1 MSSATIDSII
11 YTFLETNATI
21 TGFDNSTAPSNWNL
35 VILSTVLYSGNTYNI
50 VRIGDFAFQNCT
62 GLTSIT
68 IPDSVTSIGLNA
80 FQGCTGLTNIVVN
93 SYLSNIG
100 SAFSGLNNANTSWT
114 FDYIGAIPE
123 GVCNGKTGV
132 TSVTIGNQITSI
144 GNNAFARCGL
154 TSITIPDSVAS
165 IRDQAFFGCT
175 LQSVTFS
182 NQSTCALVGYN
193 TFQDCVNLTN
203 ITLPSSITSIPG
215 GTFAGC
221 INLTSI
227 TILGEIQ
234 SIGQEAFARCG
245 NLQNITI
252 PNSVTTIGNSAF
264 EGCSSLTSITIPNLV
279 TIIGYRVFRGCIG
292 LTTVTFNNESTC
304 TEIGLDSFIGCSS
317 LINITI
323 PDLVTSIGSS
333 AFNDCRSLTS
343 ITIPSSV
350 TSIGQNAFLNCTGLT
365 NIVINSYL
373 YNLGSAFNGV
383 NNFNTSWTFNYSGAI
398 PNNVCINK
406 TNIISVTIGNQI
418 TSIGE
423 SAFQGC
429 TGLTSITIS
438 NSVTSINK
446 WAFRGCIGLTS
457 ITIPSSVTTIGEAAF
472 VHCTN
477 LTRAI
482 IPNTVTNI
490 VGATFEHCSPSLVV
504 DYNPTI
510 NDLPSDITWRE
521 FSIKL
526 NSTNNIIF
534 KGYFVTIN
542 STQFIKLMYSE
553 NNLNTNILAPYTN
566 DIYGNGHDWDIVNN
580 KFGGWGTE
588 VTSIPALDS
597 VYNASRWSMW
607 GDNLSYK
614 NAANGNWV
622 ELPPN
627 TVSYTFRQLTGH
639 PSLPS
644 SFPPLTTTI
653 NSVIYTLFQTERKA
667 SITGY
672 NSNTVPANW
681 ILNVPI
687 DVMYNG
693 IIYNVTS
700 IGNNAFSNCVSLL
713 SIAMPYSIKTI
724 GNNAFEGCIGI
735 TNLTIPQ
742 TVESIG
748 DLAFSNCTSLISLT
762 ISDMIK
768 NIGSNVFYNCS
779 PELIVNYQP
788 IINETFK
795 WYNFKIKFN
804 SNNNIILDA
813 YFGILLETNFIK
825 VIYNTNDTNGNNNLL
840 APYTYKDNG
849 NSHKFTGTDFDSNG
863 TNISS
868 IPYLD
873 AIYTE
878 ADRWQLSSNNSISYR
893 NKNTKSWIA
902 LPGDTV
908 TYTFTEI
915 VPVTGTFYIPNK
927 IYGQDISFD
936 LNSTITNTN
945 AVNGFTYFK
954 QLTNAITITNNIVTI
969 NNPENN
975 VRIFAT
981 PVGMPPYMG
990 SLLTATFS
998 IVMPIIK
1005 PSPSV
1010 GSFIIP
1016 NQVLSS
1022 QTYTILNPATESTG
1036 IWNYTSSDLNI
1047 ATIIDNI
1054 ITFVSAGIVKVTA
1067 TLSEDENYSQK
1078 IIQTSFS
1085 ISSDSPSNFVF
1096 LSTEAI
1102 TNTLPVE
1109 SLSSYNTDTVV
1120 LSNTLFDEQQ
1130 IELLNPS
1137 SGTDNEKS
1145 INREIV
1151 VQSIFNIIPSAT
1163 TISVPKE
1170 LIYLPSDINV
1180 EEVTNVV
1187 LFKTTDST
1195 PSNPVIV
1202 NAISNSE
1209 VVFCLLDSPGNTI
1222 SFTGYE
1228 QYAGYVLNII
1238 KEPNNSFIVQK
1249 NIDGYLEESFRAYK
1263 GTVVVYAGLKIV
1275 IGSVTAQNYTEPTPV
1290 FPVCFPAGTPVQTDQ
1305 GSIAIEKINPKV
1317 NTIRNKNIVAI
1328 TKTVTIEDKIV
1339 CIEKDSLGP
1348 NIPSQKT
1355 YISRN
1360 HELFYNKQMIKAKNL
1375 IGVVD
1380 GVYNKKYN
1388 GEILYNVLLD
1398 KHDKMIVNNLIVET
1412 LDPTNIIAK
1421 LYNSGYSIEERNII
1435 ITNINEGAKD
1445 YKKTFGKM
1453 H

>member
-1 MSSATIDSII
+1 
-11 YTFLETNATI
+11 
-21 TGFDNSTAPSNWNL
+21 
-35 VILSTVLYSGNTYNI
+35 
-50 VRIGDFAFQNCT
+50 
-62 GLTSIT
+62 
-68 IPDSVTSIGLNA
+68 
-80 FQGCTGLTNIVVN
+80 
-93 SYLSNIG
+93 
-100 SAFSGLNNANTSWT
+100 
-114 FDYIGAIPE
+114 
-123 GVCNGKTGV
+123 
-132 TSVTIGNQITSI
+132 
-144 GNNAFARCGL
+144 
-154 TSITIPDSVAS
+154 
-165 IRDQAFFGCT
+165 
-175 LQSVTFS
+175 
-182 NQSTCALVGYN
+182 
-193 TFQDCVNLTN
+193 
-203 ITLPSSITSIPG
+203 
-215 GTFAGC
+215 
-221 INLTSI
+221 
-227 TILGEIQ
+227 
-234 SIGQEAFARCG
+234 
-245 NLQNITI
+245 
-252 PNSVTTIGNSAF
+252 
-264 EGCSSLTSITIPNLV
+264 
-279 TIIGYRVFRGCIG
+279 
-292 LTTVTFNNESTC
+292 
-304 TEIGLDSFIGCSS
+304 
-317 LINITI
+317 
-323 PDLVTSIGSS
+323 
-333 AFNDCRSLTS
+333 
-343 ITIPSSV
+343 
-350 TSIGQNAFLNCTGLT
+350 
-365 NIVINSYL
+365 
-373 YNLGSAFNGV
+373 
-383 NNFNTSWTFNYSGAI
+383 
-398 PNNVCINK
+398 
-406 TNIISVTIGNQI
+406 
-418 TSIGE
+418 
-423 SAFQGC
+423 
-429 TGLTSITIS
+429 
-438 NSVTSINK
+438 
-446 WAFRGCIGLTS
+446 
-457 ITIPSSVTTIGEAAF
+457 
-472 VHCTN
+472 
-477 LTRAI
+477 
-482 IPNTVTNI
+482 
-490 VGATFEHCSPSLVV
+490 
-504 DYNPTI
+504 
-510 NDLPSDITWRE
+510 LPSDITWYE

-526 NSTNNIIF
+526 NSNNSTIF
-534 KGYFVTIN
+534 EGYFVKIN
-542 STQFIKLMYSE
+542 STQFIKLMHSK

-566 DIYGNGHDWDIVNN
+566 NDYGYGSNWNNVNN
-580 KFGGWGTE
+580 SFNGTGTNI
-588 VTSIPALDS
+588 TSIPALDS
-597 VYNASRWSMW
+597 TYNAAKWSMW
-607 GDNLSYK
+607 ENELSYQDATTK
-614 NAANGNWV
+614 NWIK
-622 ELPPN
+622 LPSN
-627 TVSYTFRQLTGH
+627 TVSYTFTQLTGH

-644 SFPPLTTTI
+644 SFPRLTTTT
-653 NSVIYTLFQTERKA
+653 NSVIYTLSQTERKA

-672 NSNTVPANW
+672 DNNTAPTNW

-700 IGNNAFSNCVSLL
+700 IGNNAFSNCTSLI
-713 SIAMPYSIKTI
+713 SIAMPYSVTSI

-768 NIGSNVFYNCS
+768 NIGSNVFNNCS

-804 SNNNIILDA
+804 NNNNIILDA

-825 VIYNTNDTNGNNNLL
+825 VIYNTNDMNGNNNLL

-878 ADRWQLSSNNSISYR
+878 ADIWQLGSNNSISYR

-902 LPGDTV
+902 LPGNTV
-908 TYTFTEI
+908 TYTFTFTEM
-915 VPVTGTFYIPNK
+915 VPLTGTFHIPDK
-927 IYGQDISFD
+927 IYGEDSSFD

-945 AVNGFTYFK
+945 AVNGFSYSK
-954 QLTNAITITNNIVTI
+954 LLTNAITITNNIVTI

-975 VRIFAT
+975 VTIFAT
-981 PVGMPPYMG
+981 PVGIPPYMG
-990 SLLTATFS
+990 RLTTTFS
-998 IVMPIIK
+998 IVMPIVKI
-1005 PSPSV
+1005 SPSV
-1010 GSFIIP
+1010 GVFIIP

-1036 IWNYTSSDLNI
+1036 TWNYTSSDLNI

-1067 TLSEDENYSQK
+1067 TLSEDENYLQK

-1151 VQSIFNIIPSAT
+1151 VQSIFDIIPSAT

-1170 LIYLPSDINV
+1170 LIYLPSDINT
-1180 EEVTNVV
+1180 EEVTNIV

-1209 VVFCLLDSPGNTI
+1209 VLFCLLDSPGNTI

-1249 NIDGYLEESFRAYK
+1249 YIDEHLEESYRAYK
-1263 GTVVVYAGLKIV
+1263 GNIVVYAGLKIV
-1275 IGSVTAQNYTEPTPV
+1275 IGSVTAQNYIEPTPV

-1360 HELFYNKQMIKAKNL
+1360 HELFYDKQMIKAKNL

-1388 GEILYNVLLD
+1388 GGFLYNVLLD